1 MSNSDNLLR
10 NILVGGALTALLAVV
25 LIRLGWE

>member
-1 MSNSDNLLR
+1 MTPYFWKSFGLGVS
-10 NILVGGALTALLAVV
+10 LTALLAVV